1 MHHARTAGCN
11 ADVSFAVLHS
21 RSQL

>member
-1 MHHARTAGCN
+1 MHYARTAGCN